1 MNCLFFPPVTAGVLI
16 GSAVLLTPFREHMT
30 PCEFADHDQFVSV
43 KGYSLYYTDEGPRNG
58 FPVVMLHGAA
68 ASSFTW
74 RHQRKV
80 LADAGY
86 RVIAIDQI
94 GHGASDRPA
103 APVYT
108 TQLQAEL
115 MLEAMDALGIGTAH
129 LVGHS
134 YGGRVALQMAIIA
147 PQRVLSLVAICPEAF
162 ATSRP
167 PIASVV
173 AMPLVG
179 QTLAFYVLAPV
190 LVETGLRYVS
200 RSYDWLTSE
209 AIAGYA
215 KPLCVQG
222 TIAAQVWQARSPKDG
237 KQLVPTHLDAITQRT
252 LLLWGSDDSI
262 FPATDGRQLSRILP
276 NATLQVFESVGHL
289 PHEEVPDVTTSAMLN
304 FLRHP

>member
-1 MNCLFFPPVTAGVLI
+1 
-16 GSAVLLTPFREHMT
+16 
-30 PCEFADHDQFVSV
+30 FADHDQFVSV
-43 KGYSLYYTDEGPRNG
+43 RGYSLYYTDEGPHDG
-58 FPVVMLHGAA
+58 LPVVMLHGAA

-74 RHQRKV
+74 RHQRKA

-86 RVIAIDQI
+86 RVITIDQI

-108 TQLQAEL
+108 TRLQAEL
-115 MLEAMDALGIGTAH
+115 MLGAMDALGINTAH

-147 PQRVLSLVAICPEAF
+147 PQRILSLVAICPEAF

-167 PIASVV
+167 PIASAV

-190 LVETGLRYVS
+190 LVETGLRHVS
-200 RSYDWLTSE
+200 RSYGWLTSE

-215 KPLCVQG
+215 RPLYVQG
-222 TIAAQVWQARSPKDG
+222 TIAAQIWQARSPKDG
-237 KQLVPTHLDAITQRT
+237 EQPVPTNLPAITQRT
-252 LLLWGSDDSI
+252 LLLWGSDDPI
-262 FPATDGRQLSRILP
+262 FPVEHGRQLSNILP
-276 NATLQVFESVGHL
+276 NATLQVFDPVGHL
-289 PHEEVPDVTTSAMLN
+289 PHEEAHDGTTSAILD